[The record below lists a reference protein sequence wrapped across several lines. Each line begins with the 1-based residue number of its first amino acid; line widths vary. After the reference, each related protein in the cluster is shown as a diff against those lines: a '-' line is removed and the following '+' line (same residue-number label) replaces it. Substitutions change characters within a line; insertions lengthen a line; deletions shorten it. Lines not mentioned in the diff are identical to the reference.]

1 MAENLDPE
9 VITRLNEAY
18 RNQYESLRDTNLLAD
33 AQLKAEKAKL
43 DINKS
48 LASGFKNS
56 VQALESFT
64 KVLVSQESSFQK
76 ATTLAGI
83 VADTAAEA
91 AKQIGG
97 VAGAMGTV
105 LQAAMKV
112 ANAMAVQADA
122 VVKTKDQVAKFGA
135 VGELSSEAL
144 YGLAKQAGYY
154 SLNMNKLYAA
164 AGKAGGDLL
173 IFSKNMSEGVQT
185 FAGMANVGEKTLQE
199 FNKLGIGADQL
210 REYQAD
216 YVKYLAASG
225 VQLNASQKT
234 QEALRK
240 GSLEY
245 TKNVLELSA
254 LTGKDTDT
262 VKKKQ
267 QEAQAS
273 IDFII
278 SQNKLQAQ
286 AAALRKQGGEDNIAA
301 AKEIENTI
309 ARNKAI
315 VDQTSLT
322 YDSTITAAVRNVISF
337 GGAIGETSAVLMAN
351 GIETGKILQAS
362 RDESLSAAQAGAV
375 VQEVVG
381 SGIKRTA
388 ESFSTSL
395 IASKDATAQLGMSVE
410 NLQRVYGIGTENTVK
425 NQVETNAKING
436 ALVDILKDR
445 QNAYL
450 EWERMTLQKADTFLG
465 KINPF
470 MLSLD
475 DVMKNAK
482 KMMADTWSFLKEN
495 VLGPANEYIKQWFGV
510 DLKSVIETVTGVF
523 KALAVEAAKLYEYF
537 GGLSGLLEKIFSVT
551 GVTTAVGAVAG
562 GVVGSRIPGLGAKGG
577 AALGAAAGGAVGE
590 AYQAVRS
597 YFSSPNEAGTSD
609 KTPSMGTAAQ
619 PNFGAFDP
627 GTGSDWGGGGKGS
640 LKGDTRGL
648 NPELQKRLMAASE
661 VYGKPLTITSGFR
674 TFDEQKKLYDDYKAG
689 RSRWPAAPPGSSKHG
704 KGMAVDLAE
713 YADTAAVRALASQ
726 GVVQTVKGDLP
737 HFEIAGLQTAAA
749 SGSSSAIGTSVQSS
763 PPTTT
768 AMSSSDDT
776 LIRVMVD
783 MRNSINSKMQEMVDK
798 VAESNSILEKIMRRS
813 S

>member
-9 VITRLNEAY
+9 VIARLNEAY
-18 RNQYESLRDTNLLAD
+18 RNQYESLRDTNLIAD
-33 AQLKAEKAKL
+33 AQLKAEKSKIDL
-43 DINKS
+43 NK
-48 LASGFKNS
+48 AFAAGFKNS
-56 VQALESFT
+56 IQAVESFT

-76 ATTLAGI
+76 ATTLAGV

-97 VAGAMGTV
+97 VTGAMGVV

-135 VGELSSEAL
+135 VGALSSEAL

-154 SLNMNKLYAA
+154 SLNMNKLFAA

-173 IFSKNMSEGVQT
+173 IFGKNMSAGVET
-185 FAGMANVGEKTLQE
+185 FAKMADVGEGTLQE
-199 FNKLGIGADQL
+199 FNKLGIGADEL

-240 GSLEY
+240 GSIEY

-254 LTGKDTDT
+254 LTGKDVDT

-286 AAALRKQGGEDNIAA
+286 ADALRKQGGEENLAE
-301 AKEIENTI
+301 AKALENTI
-309 ARNKAI
+309 ERNKAI
-315 VDQTSLT
+315 VDKTSLS
-322 YDSTITAAVRNVISF
+322 YDSAITAAVRNVISF
-337 GGAIGETSAVLMAN
+337 GGAIGETSAVLVAG
-351 GIETGKILQAS
+351 GIDYTKILRAAKDDTLSAGQAS
-362 RDESLSAAQAGAV
+362 AVAVEAVGAGL
-375 VQEVVG
+375 
-381 SGIKRTA
+381 KRTA
-388 ESFSTSL
+388 EIYSTSL
-395 IASKDATAQLGMSVE
+395 VANGKTLGDTLGISVE
-410 NLQRVYGIGTENTVK
+410 NLQMAFGKVPENAVK
-425 NQVETNAKING
+425 NQAETNAQINA
-436 ALVDILKDR
+436 ALVDTLKDR
-445 QNAYL
+445 QNVYL
-450 EWERMTLQKADTFLG
+450 AWERMTLQKADEFLG
-465 KINPF
+465 KLNPF
-470 MLSLD
+470 MQTSLEV
-475 DVMKNAK
+475 VMKNFK
-482 KMMADTWSFLKEN
+482 KIMDDTWSFLKEN
-495 VLGPANEYIKQWFGV
+495 VLGPANQYIKDVFGI
-510 DLKSVIETVTGVF
+510 DLKSVIETVTDVF

-597 YFSSPNEAGTSD
+597 YFSSPNEAG
-609 KTPSMGTAAQ
+609 AQ
-619 PNFGAFDP
+619 PNFGAFDF
-627 GTGSDWGGGGKGS
+627 GTGSDWDGGGGGRGS
-640 LKGDTRGL
+640 LKGDTAEL
-648 NPELQKRLMAASE
+648 NPELQKRLMAAAQ
-661 VYGKPLTITSGFR
+661 VYGKPLTINSGYR
-674 TFDEQKKLYDDYKAG
+674 SYAEQKRLWDESVSAG
-689 RSRWPAAPPGSSKHG
+689 RPGKGPTGMLVAKPGSSSHE
-704 KGMAVDLAE
+704 KGMAVDIQEGRDPKAV
-713 YADTAAVRALASQ
+713 AALKSQ
-726 GVVQTVKGDLP
+726 GLVQPYGKSDEV
-737 HFEIAGLQTAAA
+737 HFELAGLKTEPA
-749 SGSSSAIGTSVQSS
+749 SGSSTASGASLQSS
-763 PPTTT
+763 APTAT

-783 MRNSINSKMQEMVDK
+783 LRNSINSKMQEMVDK
-798 VAESNSILEKIMRRS
+798 VAESNNILEKIMRRS
-813 S
+813 

>member
-1 MAENLDPE
+1 MAENLDPD
-9 VITRLNEAY
+9 VINRLTEAY
-18 RNQYESLRDTNLLAD
+18 RNHYESLRDTSLIAD

-185 FAGMANVGEKTLQE
+185 FAGMANVGEKTLQA
-199 FNKLGIGADQL
+199 FNKLGIGPDEL

-254 LTGKDTDT
+254 LTGKDADT

-278 SQNKLQAQ
+278 SQNKLRAQ
-286 AAALRKQGGEDNIAA
+286 ADALRAQGGKENEAE
-301 AKEIENTI
+301 AKALENTI

-322 YDSTITAAVRNVISF
+322 YDATITAAVRNVISF

-351 GIETGKILQAS
+351 GIETGKILRAS

-395 IASKDATAQLGMSVE
+395 VASKDAAAQLGVSVE
-410 NLQRVYGIGTENTVK
+410 NLQRVFGIGTENTVK
-425 NQVETNAKING
+425 NQVETNAQING

-450 EWERMTLQKADTFLG
+450 EWERMTLQRADAFLG
-465 KINPF
+465 KVNPF

-482 KMMADTWSFLKEN
+482 KLMADTWSFLKEN
-495 VLGPANEYIKQWFGV
+495 VLEPANKYINDVFGI
-510 DLKSVIETVTGVF
+510 DLKSVIGTVTDVF

-551 GVTTAVGAVAG
+551 GVTTAVGATIG

-577 AALGAAAGGAVGE
+577 FVLGAAAGGAVGE
-590 AYQAVRS
+590 AYQGVRS

-640 LKGDTRGL
+640 LKGNTSGL
-648 NPELQKRLMAASE
+648 DPELLKRLMAASE

-674 TFDEQKKLYDDYKAG
+674 TSAKQKELYDDYKAG
-689 RSRWPAAPPGSSKHG
+689 KSPFPAAPPGSSKHE
-704 KGMAVDLAE
+704 KGMAVDIAE
-713 YADTAAVRALASQ
+713 HKDLAAVAALRSQ
-726 GVVQTVKGDLP
+726 GLMQTVSGDPP
-737 HFEIAGLQTAAA
+737 HFEIAGLKTESAR
-749 SGSSSAIGTSVQSS
+749 GSSSASGTSVQSS
-763 PPTTT
+763 APTTT
-768 AMSSSDDT
+768 AMSSSDDNMV
-776 LIRVMVD
+776 RVMASIRD
-783 MRNSINSKMQEMVDK
+783 SINSKMQEMIDK

-813 S
+813 